1 MKPKILF
8 ITPLPPPVHGSA
20 MVSKFIQDSK
30 IINQEFDCDFVNLST
45 SRKMDEI
52 QSLNLKK
59 VLRLVGICFT
69 VFWKLL
75 TNRYDLC
82 YCAIACFGMP
92 FLKDAPVV
100 LLCKLFGRKVL
111 IHQHNKGM
119 HNYCNRKVYKHLYR
133 LVYKN
138 SKVMLLSWRLYDD
151 ISEVVN
157 KEQVVICPNGVAPID
172 RVGSDKMA
180 VDSNHVCRLLYLSN
194 LIPTKGCN
202 VLLDALR
209 ILKDKGVPFVC
220 DFIGGDCPE
229 QSADD
234 FVALIHQKQLEGS
247 AFYRGKKYGVEK
259 ENFYRNADIFVFPT
273 FYSAE
278 CFPLVLLDTMQYSL
292 PCISTSEA
300 AIPDIVED
308 GETGFIVHRNNAEA
322 LADRIELMIAH
333 PEKRIAM
340 GKNGKEKYQKEF
352 TLNQFEERMKE
363 VLNSIIKNDKDY
375 LKNNNAGNAN

>member
-1 MKPKILF
+1 
-8 ITPLPPPVHGSA
+8 
-20 MVSKFIQDSK
+20 
-30 IINQEFDCDFVNLST
+30 
-45 SRKMDEI
+45 
-52 QSLNLKK
+52 
-59 VLRLVGICFT
+59 
-69 VFWKLL
+69 
-75 TNRYDLC
+75 
-82 YCAIACFGMP
+82 
-92 FLKDAPVV
+92 
-100 LLCKLFGRKVL
+100 
-111 IHQHNKGM
+111 
-119 HNYCNRKVYKHLYR
+119 
-133 LVYKN
+133 
-138 SKVMLLSWRLYDD
+138 MLLSWRLYDD

-278 CFPLVLLDTMQYSL
+278 CFPLVLLEAMQYSL

-375 LKNNNAGNAN
+375 LKNNSADNAN